1 MIQVQ
6 VSSFKFHIF
15 ANFNPIQMDN
25 YRFTLMKANMNFG
38 KNPPKR
44 QKPGT
49 GADVGAPAPWPV
61 QIHNTSFEA

>member
-1 MIQVQ
+1 
-6 VSSFKFHIF
+6 
-15 ANFNPIQMDN
+15 MDN

-61 QIHNTSFEA
+61 QIHNTSLEA